1 MSGGGGGGGED
12 RISILPDGVI
22 GEIVTRLPTAD
33 AVRVQVLSRRW
44 RHIWISC
51 PLNLDLGSPN
61 YYTDYKRVVSGI
73 LAAHPGPCRRLKVD
87 WPYDYGESYNHWLQS
102 PALVGLQELGIEP
115 EYSSVWL
122 DKKTLPRGDNTRAL
136 PERALF
142 QFAPTL
148 RLLRIGYHT
157 FPFPSVGAV
166 AALRLP
172 HLELISLCCV
182 DISEATLHGMLAACP
197 VLRTLV
203 LDGCTGFATVR
214 INSPTITSFAIS
226 PADSS
231 ITNDYD
237 PYFLDYDYE
246 NPTVRVTTW
255 QVIIEDAPLLE
266 KLVLCRRSAAVESF
280 QLLVVSAPRIRVLGS
295 LSFSIP
301 KLEIGGTVFQPTV
314 RRVNRVGPDDVI
326 MEKRLLMQ
334 AVMLATTLRT
344 VKILALEDADSIDVV
359 SDYLKCFPCLE
370 KLYISVSSFST
381 SIFVSSQ
388 AYVHAPWLLL
398 NLCSFCCIWLN
409 HSCLTKSYQF
419 LRSYFT

>member
-1 MSGGGGGGGED
+1 
-12 RISILPDGVI
+12 L
-22 GEIVTRLPTAD
+22 
-33 AVRVQVLSRRW
+33 
-44 RHIWISC
+44 
-51 PLNLDLGSPN
+51 
-61 YYTDYKRVVSGI
+61 
-73 LAAHPGPCRRLKVD
+73 
-87 WPYDYGESYNHWLQS
+87 
-102 PALVGLQELGIEP
+102 
-115 EYSSVWL
+115 WL

-157 FPFPSVGAV
+157 FPSVGAV

-172 HLELISLCCV
+172 HLELISFCCV
-182 DISEATLHGMLAACP
+182 DISEATLHWMLAACP

-370 KLYISVSSFST
+370 KLYISASQGYRSAGSYDKQNPIECLERHLKMVALDGYDGMGPHVKFAQFFVRNAQLLELMKFRIFRNYHCEPGKTKAWIEDQQRQLQVRSMT
-381 SIFVSSQ
+381 SRPVKFKFVHDSRYNQDVYCGEDISDLSEHIHDDPFDQWFESEKEAPRHAEGKEDAIVWNSSQ
-388 AYVHAPWLLL
+388 RLD
-398 NLCSFCCIWLN
+398 SFDQ
-409 HSCLTKSYQF
+409 S
-419 LRSYFT
+419 